1 MRFCRFG
8 LSLLA
13 ILFFGNLS
21 VLRAQSAAASQPAA
35 ANPEP
40 ASFERLGDLLTG
52 ERVVDG
58 ARELSALAFA
68 PAPLTAAQEEILR
81 RAVGTGRRHLEMADA
96 SVEERNASRQLVCLA
111 RARFPEELPDPLGP
125 DGQPVPPL
133 RVGNNMLSRVQRPEI
148 VAQIRPEYTPE
159 AREKQVTGTVI
170 LEAVIDREGCVRT
183 PRLLKGQPYG
193 LDKSSLAAVKN
204 WTFNPATLNG
214 EPVKVY
220 YVLTV
225 NFQL

>member
-1 MRFCRFG
+1 MRSCRLG

-21 VLRAQSAAASQPAA
+21 VLRAQSAAVPPPAA

-40 ASFERLGDLLTG
+40 ASFERLDDLLTQ
-52 ERVVDG
+52 EKVVDG
-58 ARELSALAFA
+58 ARVLSAQAFA

-81 RAVGTGRRHLEMADA
+81 RAVGAGRRHLEMSDA

-111 RARFPEELPDPLGP
+111 RAHFPEELPDPLGP
-125 DGQPVPPL
+125 DGQPAPPL
-133 RVGNNMLSRVQRPEI
+133 RVGNMLSRVHRPELI
-148 VAQIRPEYTPE
+148 AQIKPEYTPE
-159 AREKQVTGTVI
+159 AREKQVMGTVI

-183 PRLLKGQPYG
+183 TRVLKGLPYG
-193 LDKSSLAAVKN
+193 LDKSSIAAVKN

-225 NFQL
+225 NYQL

>member
-1 MRFCRFG
+1 MRSCRFG

-21 VLRAQSAAASQPAA
+21 VLRAQSTAAPPPSAA
-35 ANPEP
+35 KPEP
-40 ASFERLGDLLTG
+40 ASFERLDGLLTQG
-52 ERVVDG
+52 KIVDG
-58 ARELSALAFA
+58 VRELSALAFA
-68 PAPLTAAQEEILR
+68 PAPLTSAQEEILR
-81 RAVGTGRRHLEMADA
+81 RAVGAGRRHLEMGGA

-111 RARFPEELPDPLGP
+111 RARFLEELPDPLGP
-125 DGQPVPPL
+125 DGQPAPPL
-133 RVGNNMLSRVQRPEI
+133 RIGNTLSRAHPPELI
-148 VAQIRPEYTPE
+148 AQIRPEYTPE
-159 AREKQVTGTVI
+159 AREKQVMGTVI

-183 PRLLKGQPYG
+183 ARVLKGLHYG
-193 LDKSSLAAVKN
+193 LDESSIAAVKN

-225 NFQL
+225 NYQL